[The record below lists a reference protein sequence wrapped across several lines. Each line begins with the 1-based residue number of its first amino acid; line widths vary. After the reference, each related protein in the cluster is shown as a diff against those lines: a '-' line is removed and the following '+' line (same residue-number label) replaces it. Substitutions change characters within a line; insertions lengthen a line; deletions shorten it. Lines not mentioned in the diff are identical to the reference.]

1 MTISSL
7 PAELKYLAAFM
18 RELVA
23 RELDGIDEDTDTTV
37 LSLLLKNR
45 IEDCTIEEAAAILLA
60 DRQRLD
66 VWLQSQDAHPAHFIS
81 AFMSEPDALAPFL
94 KTFRPPKGWKPRRV
108 RAKPRKF
115 VVMESPPGF
124 EVRREGTGLFI
135 YRGTEIGAREGFG
148 IGFEQKG
155 PWKKLLEEMV
165 LQDPNLK
172 FEPVAF
178 GHLKGRQLLRDGKPT
193 TVFLSDGTAR
203 YEVSVIDGNLSPIA
217 PYLHTLAVDEREI

>member
-7 PAELKYLAAFM
+7 PAELKYLEPFL
-18 RELVA
+18 RELLA
-23 RELDGIDEDTDTTV
+23 RELDGIDEDTDTTS

-45 IEDCTIEEAAAILLA
+45 VENCRPGEAAAILLA
-60 DRQRLD
+60 DKQRLD
-66 VWLQSQDAHPAHFIS
+66 DWLQSQDAHPAAFIS
-81 AFMSEPDALAPFL
+81 AFMSEPEALALFL
-94 KTFRPPKGWKPRRV
+94 KTFRPPKGWKPRQV

-115 VVMESPPGF
+115 VVMEAPPGF

-135 YRGTEIGAREGFG
+135 YRGIEIGAREGFG
-148 IGFEQKG
+148 VGLEKKG

-165 LQDPNLK
+165 LQDPSLK

-178 GHLKGRQLLRDGKPT
+178 GHLKGRQLLKDGKPT
-193 TVFLSDGTAR
+193 TLFLGDGKVR
-203 YEVSVIDGNLSPIA
+203 FEVSVIDGNLSPIA